1 MKKLICLIIVG
12 LFLVSS
18 LIGASSEG
26 LISRW
31 SFEQNF
37 NDSIGSN
44 HGLGVA
50 GPKGGDGI
58 SYSEFGSERVGFFG
72 ASFVGADTEGYQDLP
87 FDEQWVFIP
96 HNESLSNFEEI
107 TLGAWVSPIS
117 CAENLKQEYEVIL
130 NKGGEYR
137 LALWNNKVYTM
148 YNLGG
153 TWGNQHGGSIV
164 LNNSQWYYISS
175 TYDGEKI
182 RIYVNGVL
190 DYEEENSEGLSNDS
204 KFVSIGRAWVDETDE
219 GESKESA
226 GYYCGYIDE
235 AGIWNRA
242 LSEEELKE
250 LYLAGLNCDEL
261 GTCFSINDP
270 IWTDLSDN
278 PITTA
283 DLGDTV
289 KMTVVGQNLSTSSA
303 NYSIYE
309 NAEGRIWWNP
319 ITWFTGENLMDSI
332 ASSNY
337 TFLKKGKYKFKVEI
351 PEFEIINESS
361 ILEVSDEVNDSP
373 FSLDLISPSCGSNFT
388 IGTTIQI
395 QINITDLDD
404 LIDGELKING
414 LNVANLTNGLNEI
427 EYLFDSS
434 GEYSI
439 LVGATSRAKTLKEI
453 SNIMIVDSS
462 SDERY
467 TAACID
473 SPNNLASF
481 TNYSVRFI
489 AESTRAIDC
498 TENPCQIII
507 PGGEGSEK
515 IQFNWTFPN
524 DEGMSQF
531 ISRGNLTDKNPSNFK
546 ANFKS
551 AGFHKAILEVRFL

>member
-12 LFLVSS
+12 LFLVS
-18 LIGASSEG
+18 GVYG
-26 LISRW
+26 
-31 SFEQNF
+31 Q
-37 NDSIGSN
+37 N
-44 HGLGVA
+44 HGKTDIAFYNEDNGIWWIWFS
-50 GPKGGDGI
+50 DGEPD
-58 SYSEFGSERVGFFG
+58 YMSERNQYPGTENYGQYLWG
-72 ASFVGADTEGYQDLP
+72 AGDIPTPADYDGDEKTDIAFYNEDNGIWWIWFSNEEPDYMAGRNNYTGGGNYGQYEWGTETK
-87 FDEQWVFIP
+87 IP
-96 HNESLSNFEEI
+96 
-107 TLGAWVSPIS
+107 VS
-117 CAENLKQEYEVIL
+117 AD
-130 NKGGEYR
+130 
-137 LALWNNKVYTM
+137 
-148 YNLGG
+148 
-153 TWGNQHGGSIV
+153 
-164 LNNSQWYYISS
+164 
-175 TYDGEKI
+175 YDGEFI
-182 RIYVNGVL
+182 PEILINL
-190 DYEEENSEGLSNDS
+190 EEP
-204 KFVSIGRAWVDETDE
+204 F
-219 GESKESA
+219 
-226 GYYCGYIDE
+226 
-235 AGIWNRA
+235 
-242 LSEEELKE
+242 
-250 LYLAGLNCDEL
+250 
-261 GTCFSINDP
+261 
-270 IWTDLSDN
+270 WTDLSDN